1 MIKLRNLALAGC
13 SLLLL
18 SQCATREDV
27 MDLARQIRAVNQRVE
42 DVRGTTVN
50 KMQRSQASSVNRLD
64 EVGEQVMQLKA
75 VVEEGNVQSSR
86 IRESVKD
93 EVSVLHSN
101 LESMKEE
108 YNAKI
113 LRLEEQLAALSQTV
127 ERMKQSQ
134 LREAEVRAKQ
144 AAERAES
151 ARNKTVSAAGSSVDK
166 GVVQVLPDRR
176 KSNKSKGQDTASP
189 MDIAPSAGA
198 STSDAATSSESSNT
212 TSNQFDKAMEYFERK
227 QYKEAYRLLDQFA
240 ASNPKG
246 DLAAKT
252 LFYMGESLFSQEEY
266 DLAILEY
273 QKVISNYG
281 QSKLA
286 ATALMKQGMAFEQLT
301 DIATAKLIY
310 QKLIDEFSG
319 SPESRE
325 AVNRLDKL
333 K

>member
-1 MIKLRNLALAGC
+1 MIKLRNVALAGC

-18 SQCATREDV
+18 CQCATREDV
-27 MDLARQIRAVNQRVE
+27 MDLSRQIRAVNQRLE

-75 VVEEGNVQSSR
+75 MVEESNVQSSR

-93 EVSVLHSN
+93 EVSVLRSS
-101 LESMKEE
+101 LESVKEE
-108 YNAKI
+108 NGAKI
-113 LRLEEQLAALSQTV
+113 RRLEEQLAALSQTV
-127 ERMKQSQ
+127 QRMKQAQ
-134 LREAEVRAKQ
+134 LREAELRAKL

-151 ARNKTVSAAGSSVDK
+151 ARNKTVMAAGPSADK
-166 GVVQVLPDRR
+166 GVVQVLPDRI
-176 KSNKSKGQDTASP
+176 KSKPRD
-189 MDIAPSAGA
+189 
-198 STSDAATSSESSNT
+198 TSSVELTPSSGTSVPDVAVSPESGNP
-212 TSNQFDKAMEYFERK
+212 FDKAMDYFERK

-240 ASNPKG
+240 AGNPKG
-246 DLAAKT
+246 DLAPKT
-252 LFYMGESLFSQEEY
+252 LFYMGESLFFQEEY

-273 QKVISNYG
+273 QKVISNYS

-286 ATALMKQGMAFEQLT
+286 PTALMKQGMAFEQLT

-325 AVNRLDKL
+325 AVRRLEKL
-333 K
+333 N